1 MMKIMRIVK
10 IIMSRI
16 QHKIRKSF
24 LRNSCFSIGE
34 NLVVYDGIRVHCP
47 EHLSI
52 GNNVAINNDVWI
64 NAAGK
69 VRIGNYVLIGPR
81 VIIHSANHKYNDP
94 NIPIQK
100 QGHIFKK
107 VIIEDDAWIGG
118 RAIILP
124 GVKIGKGAV
133 VAAGSVVTKDVPP
146 YSVVAGVPA
155 RRIKDRK

>member
-1 MMKIMRIVK
+1 MMKIMKIVK

-69 VRIGNYVLIGPR
+69 VRIGNYV
-81 VIIHSANHKYNDP
+81 
-94 NIPIQK
+94 
-100 QGHIFKK
+100 
-107 VIIEDDAWIGG
+107 IGG